1 MASEV
6 TARQFSPLKHFSPP
20 ADLLRRMTQKEHKG
34 LLKKMYMPFV
44 RGPEDRHDYPSFEDK
59 HSNAFLRFNPYT
71 TPEQTNYPFTPLRDD
86 VPVVNTFSGFVSP
99 GAEADQ
105 KIISS
110 TAVESPK
117 EGQEAP
123 PPQQAAP
130 VLLRRSQTSFGRPT
144 LLLKGLPPERRW
156 NSRWVPEVSLKAQAG
171 KWTNPVKVMPVP
183 PPAKECFS
191 PHTFIFNVD
200 LDTKSSDPSS
210 EACLDEKAQ
219 KYMYTTTTQSGYEEV
234 PWDRMLLPK
243 PPLDSTIDA
252 MTDCV
257 SQRCTLKQY
266 EPAPEA
272 SQVVGGL
279 WDRFQTRDFTVPPLP
294 INFISPS
301 SRTEQIPLYTGH
313 VGAKN
318 FEDIDNANV
327 DLIIHGRVR
336 IAKPRYVKSSFSLNT
351 SGYTG
356 KVHWSATQ
364 PANSNLP
371 PTSPATISRM
381 RGYLVKQGQPTKF
394 PHMGPLSQVVT
405 TTEPQNSFN
414 RKEKERIKI

>member
-20 ADLLRRMTQKEHKG
+20 DSLRTMTRQEQEGLLRRMS
-34 LLKKMYMPFV
+34 MPFV
-44 RGPEDRHDYPSFEDK
+44 RGPEDRHDYPSFEEK
-59 HSNAFLRFNPYT
+59 YSNSFLKSSPYAR
-71 TPEQTNYPFTPLRDD
+71 PEEKNYPFAPHRDD

-105 KIISS
+105 KITSHT
-110 TAVESPK
+110 TAEPPK
-117 EGQEAP
+117 EVRDAP
-123 PPQQAAP
+123 PPSQAVP
-130 VLLRRSQTSFGRPT
+130 VPRRRAQTSYGRPP
-144 LLLKGLPPERRW
+144 LLLKGLGQDRRW
-156 NSRWVPEVSLKAQAG
+156 NSRWVPEVSLKAQAE
-171 KWTNPVKVMPVP
+171 KLIYPVKVTPAP
-183 PPAKECFS
+183 PPVKECFS

-200 LDTKSSDPSS
+200 SDAKSGDPSS
-210 EACLDEKAQ
+210 EACQDKKAL
-219 KYMYTTTTQSGYEEV
+219 KHLYTSTTQSGYEEV

-243 PPLDSTIDA
+243 PPLDSTIEA

-257 SQRCTLKQY
+257 SQRCTLKRY
-266 EPAPEA
+266 KPAPEA

-279 WDRFQTRDFTVPPLP
+279 WDRFQTRYFTVPARP
-294 INFISPS
+294 INFVSPS

-313 VGAKN
+313 VGAEN

-327 DLIIHGRVR
+327 DLILHGRVR
-336 IAKPRYVKSSFSLNT
+336 LSKPRYVKSSYALNP

-371 PTSPATISRM
+371 PTSPATISQM
-381 RGYLVKQGQPTKF
+381 HGYMVKQGQPTKF
-394 PHMGPLSQVVT
+394 PHLGPLSQIVT
-405 TTEPQNSFN
+405 ATEPRNSFN